1 MREQARKRLPV
12 RRSRCWQPEFRAQAR
27 DSSRAQR
34 GICCFPSIWE
44 RIADPHRFVA
54 RLKPGHLIR
63 STLLLALSLAP
74 AALAQAKLDSR
85 PSFIGETLRFA
96 MSVLGASGGD
106 LTLSARETEIDGK
119 PAYKFE
125 LSAISGQFLSKIFIV
140 RDYLASWVDPKT
152 FRSFRFEK
160 HTVEGKRVRDD
171 LIEFDYAKKVAYRDG
186 KPIAIEE
193 NTLDS
198 LSSLYYIRLL
208 DLEQREPVPLT
219 VVSRRLLPL
228 TVVVQGRETV
238 TTPAGTFKTIR
249 VEPQGPDGL
258 IGKGKT
264 LTLWLTDDERKM
276 PVQIKSKLKVGTLTG
291 KLKAV
296 ERK

>member
-1 MREQARKRLPV
+1 M
-12 RRSRCWQPEFRAQAR
+12 
-27 DSSRAQR
+27 
-34 GICCFPSIWE
+34 
-44 RIADPHRFVA
+44 
-54 RLKPGHLIR
+54 
-63 STLLLALSLAP
+63 AP
-74 AALAQAKLDSR
+74 TAFAQAKLDTK
-85 PSFIGETLRFA
+85 PAFVGETLRFA

-106 LTLSARETEIDGK
+106 LTLSARETELGGK

-152 FRSFRFEK
+152 FRSLRFEK

-186 KPIAIEE
+186 KPIRIEE

-198 LSSLYYIRLL
+198 LSSLYYIRLI
-208 DLEQREPVPLT
+208 DLEQRDPVPLT
-219 VVSRRLLPL
+219 VVSRHLFPL
-228 TVVVQGRETV
+228 SVVVQGRETV

-276 PVQIKSKLKVGTLTG
+276 PVQLKSKLKVGTLTG

-296 ERK
+296 ERN

>member
-1 MREQARKRLPV
+1 M
-12 RRSRCWQPEFRAQAR
+12 
-27 DSSRAQR
+27 
-34 GICCFPSIWE
+34 
-44 RIADPHRFVA
+44 
-54 RLKPGHLIR
+54 KPGHLVA
-63 STLLLALSLAP
+63 SALLLALSLAG
-74 AALAQAKLDSR
+74 AASAQVKLDTR
-85 PSFIGETLRFA
+85 PAFIGETLRFA
-96 MSVLGASGGD
+96 MSFLGASGGD
-106 LTLSARETEIDGK
+106 LTLSAKEAELDGK

-125 LSAISGQFLSKIFIV
+125 LSAISGEFLSKIFLV

-152 FRSFRFEK
+152 FRSIRFEK

-171 LIEFDYAKKVAYRDG
+171 LIEFDYAKKFAYRDG

-198 LSSLYYIRLL
+198 LSSLYYIRLI
-208 DLEQREPVPLT
+208 DLERRDPIPLT
-219 VVSRRLLPL
+219 VVSRHLFPL
-228 TVVVQGRETV
+228 SVVVQGRETV

-249 VEPQGPDGL
+249 VEPQGPEGL
-258 IGKGKT
+258 IGKGKS

-296 ERK
+296 ERQ

>member
-1 MREQARKRLPV
+1 
-12 RRSRCWQPEFRAQAR
+12 
-27 DSSRAQR
+27 
-34 GICCFPSIWE
+34 
-44 RIADPHRFVA
+44 
-54 RLKPGHLIR
+54 LKPGHLVA
-63 STLLLALSLAP
+63 SALLLALSLAG
-74 AALAQAKLDSR
+74 AASAQVKLDTR
-85 PSFIGETLRFA
+85 PAFIGETLRFA
-96 MSVLGASGGD
+96 MSFLGASGGD
-106 LTLSARETEIDGK
+106 LTLSAKEAELDGK

-125 LSAISGQFLSKIFIV
+125 LSAISGEFLSKIFLV

-152 FRSFRFEK
+152 FRSIRFEK

-171 LIEFDYAKKVAYRDG
+171 LIEFDYAKKFAYRDG

-198 LSSLYYIRLL
+198 LSSLYYIRLI
-208 DLEQREPVPLT
+208 DLERRDPIPLT
-219 VVSRRLLPL
+219 VVSRHLFPL
-228 TVVVQGRETV
+228 SVVVQGRETV

-249 VEPQGPDGL
+249 VEPQGPEGL
-258 IGKGKT
+258 IGKGKS

-296 ERK
+296 ERQ

>member
-1 MREQARKRLPV
+1 VKQSGKWRP
-12 RRSRCWQPEFRAQAR
+12 
-27 DSSRAQR
+27 
-34 GICCFPSIWE
+34 
-44 RIADPHRFVA
+44 DPKTA
-54 RLKPGHLIR
+54 RLLSSGIF
-63 STLLLALSLAP
+63 LALALAP
-74 AALAQAKLDSR
+74 AAFAQPKLDSR
-85 PSFIGETLRFA
+85 PVFAGETLRFA
-96 MSVLGASGGD
+96 MSILGAAGGD
-106 LTLSARETEIDGK
+106 LTLSAKETQLDGK

-125 LSAISGQFLSKIFIV
+125 LSAISGEFFSKIFLV

-152 FRSFRFEK
+152 FRSLRFEK

-171 LIEFDYAKKVAYRDG
+171 LIEFDYEKKIAYRDG

-198 LSSLYYIRLL
+198 LSSIYYIRLL
-208 DLEQREPVPLT
+208 DLDRRDPIPIT
-219 VVSRRLLPL
+219 VVDRHLFPL
-228 TVVVQGRETV
+228 SVVIKGRETV

-249 VEPQGPDGL
+249 VEPYGPEGL

-264 LTLWLTDDERKM
+264 LTLWLTDDENKI

-291 KLKAV
+291 KLKSV

>member
-1 MREQARKRLPV
+1 
-12 RRSRCWQPEFRAQAR
+12 
-27 DSSRAQR
+27 
-34 GICCFPSIWE
+34 
-44 RIADPHRFVA
+44 
-54 RLKPGHLIR
+54 LKPGHLIA
-63 STLLLALSLAP
+63 SALSLAL
-74 AALAQAKLDSR
+74 ALAGAASAQVSLETR
-85 PSFIGETLRFA
+85 PAFVGETLRFA

-106 LTLSARETEIDGK
+106 LTLSARETELDGK

-125 LSAISGQFLSKIFIV
+125 LSAVSGEFLSKIFLV

-152 FRSFRFEK
+152 FRSLRFEK

-171 LIEFDYAKKVAYRDG
+171 LIEFDYSKKVAYRDG

-193 NTLDS
+193 NSLDS
-198 LSSLYYIRLL
+198 LSSLYYIRLI
-208 DLEQREPVPLT
+208 DLERRDPIPLT
-219 VVSRRLLPL
+219 VVSRHLFPL

-249 VEPQGPDGL
+249 VEPQGPEGL
-258 IGKGKT
+258 IGKGKS
-264 LTLWLTDDERKM
+264 LTLWLTDDEKKM